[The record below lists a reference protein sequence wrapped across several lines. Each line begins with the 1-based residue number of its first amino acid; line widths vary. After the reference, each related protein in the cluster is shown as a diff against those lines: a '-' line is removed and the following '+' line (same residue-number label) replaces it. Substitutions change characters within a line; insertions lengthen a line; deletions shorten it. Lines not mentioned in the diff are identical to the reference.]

1 VAGARLPLLERLLPA
16 LSAAADRSLLWVV
29 IGAVLGAFG
38 GRDGQRAAR
47 RGLVS
52 LGVTSAL
59 VNGPLKLVWRRRR
72 PAAGRPAPW
81 VRQPRT
87 FSFPSGHTASA
98 FAFATGA
105 GLEKPLLLLPLAALA
120 AAVGYSRIRG
130 RVHYPSDVLAGAG
143 LGVAAALASGPI
155 LAALDGRARAAPPV
169 ATRRVVLVTSP
180 YSHRAASGLPLAR
193 AELRK
198 RGFDIVEELTVDQ
211 APRVKELLAA
221 AGDEPPLVIAA
232 GGDGT
237 VGAVA
242 NQLANTP
249 VVLGVLPLG
258 TSNGFARSLRIPM
271 RISRAVELLHS
282 GKVATIDLGRLV
294 PAGQAPLHFVHAA
307 TVGLNVSFAKLAT
320 RASLRKR
327 LGRLTYVFAAVMALE
342 ERRSFTCEISCDG
355 RSERWRLTHLSV
367 INAPVFGGFLGLRVP
382 ASNPDDRLLD
392 VLAVEDLPIHR
403 MLLAGVYQLLRVG
416 RPLKGVHALHVS
428 EMRVHCDEELEVA
441 LDGEV
446 LGKLPADFV
455 VAGEALRTI
464 VPADLDEVD

>member
-1 VAGARLPLLERLLPA
+1 VPLLERVLPV

-29 IGAVLGAFG
+29 IGAFVGAFG
-38 GRDGQRAAR
+38 GPAGQRAAR

-72 PAAGRPAPW
+72 PPAGRPAPW
-81 VRQPRT
+81 VRPPRT

-120 AAVGYSRIRG
+120 AAVGYSRVRG

-143 LGVAAALASGPI
+143 LGVAAALATGPL
-155 LAALDGRARAAPPV
+155 LAALDSRARSAAPPV
-169 ATRRVVLVTSP
+169 VTRRVVLVTSP
-180 YSHRAASGLPLAR
+180 YSHRAARGLPLAR

-198 RGFDIVEELTVDQ
+198 RGFEIVEELTVEQ
-211 APRVKELLAA
+211 AHRVKELIAT
-221 AGDEPPLVIAA
+221 AGEEPPLVIAA

-237 VGAVA
+237 VGTVA

-258 TSNGFARSLRIPM
+258 TSNDFARSLKIPM
-271 RISRAVELLHS
+271 RISRAVELLRS
-282 GKVATIDLGRLV
+282 GKVATVDLGRLV
-294 PAGQAPLHFVHAA
+294 PAGQGPLHFVHAA

-327 LGRLTYVFAAVMALE
+327 LGRLTYVFAAVLALE
-342 ERRSFTCEISCDG
+342 ERRSFTCEIRYEG
-355 RSERWRLTHLSV
+355 RSERWHLTHLSV

-382 ASNPDDRLLD
+382 ASSPDDRLLD
-392 VLAVEDLPIHR
+392 VLAVEDLPVHR
-403 MLLAGVYQLLRVG
+403 MLLAGVYQLLRIG